1 MYNGVTIV
9 ATRVNLKSS
18 HRKKE
23 TFLKLC
29 VVMNVNYYCGA
40 HFVMYTDVKPLCLTP
55 EMNTVLFVNYLSEI
69 KTEQSPKFHVTRTLH
84 LRL

>member
-55 EMNTVLFVNYLSEI
+55 EMNTVLFVNYISVKSKQNKAPNFMLLELC
-69 KTEQSPKFHVTRTLH
+69 T
-84 LRL
+84 